1 MNYLNL
7 QKKSEKVGLESTAY
21 RSILKLI
28 MQNQIRPGDFILETE
43 FSKIL
48 KMSRTPVRQALGRL
62 ITEGI
67 LEKKR
72 KKGCIIPIPTPE
84 DARQIFHAREI
95 LESEIV
101 KLATQNATKE
111 DIKHLKN
118 ILNEEKKAFS
128 SYNKEAYWLANEEFH
143 FGIMKSSKNIYLEN
157 YCKNIFRK
165 SSIYILFFDSF
176 YSGVNKSTVPPFQL
190 SPGEH
195 AGILRSIEDKDSKE
209 AEKLIKKHIQ
219 YSLEVLVGI

>member
-1 MNYLNL
+1 MNLH
-7 QKKSEKVGLESTAY
+7 KKNEKEELEDAAY
-21 RSILKLI
+21 RSILHLI

-43 FSKIL
+43 FSEIL

-62 ITEGI
+62 VAEGI

-95 LESEIV
+95 IESEIV

-111 DIKHLKN
+111 DIKQLKH
-118 ILNEEKKAFS
+118 ILTAEEKAFS

-143 FGIMKSSKNIYLEN
+143 IGIMKCSKNIYLER

-165 SSIYILFFDSF
+165 SSIFILFFDSF
-176 YSGVNKSTVPPFQL
+176 YSRVNESKVPPFQL
-190 SPGEH
+190 SPSQH
-195 AGILRSIEDKDSKE
+195 VGILNAIEDNDSNE
-209 AEKLIKKHIQ
+209 AEELTKKHIQ